1 MFGATFRT
9 RTGAV
14 EREAA
19 PGGEKRMS
27 QPKRWGGDWRS
38 EGERTEYLNGG
49 VGRGGGDVEHV
60 PGWGADGN
68 ERAARKGEQGGGCV
82 RGRGET

>member
-1 MFGATFRT
+1 MLGAIFGT

-14 EREAA
+14 ERKAT
-19 PGGEKRMS
+19 PGEKRMS
-27 QPKRWGGDWRS
+27 QQIDGGGDWRS
-38 EGERTEYLNGG
+38 EGKRKEYLNGG

-68 ERAARKGEQGGGCV
+68 ERT
-82 RGRGET
+82 RGDA